1 MMSYLFLLIQTPI
14 IYQLLFFS
22 FNKAF
27 VNVNAAHS
35 RRRVSYRRENPVYD
49 RDINLFTEDGRL
61 AQVEYGLEASLRG
74 STIGAI
80 RVPSEFLLGE
90 DDSDLDSDSDEL
102 QQQQQGGGGVEGK
115 TIVCICI
122 ENTSFGKMH
131 RIDDHIWML
140 TAGLSGDARM
150 LANEV
155 RTGCQQHRLQ
165 YGEQPT
171 TKQAARM
178 TADFY
183 HKLTRL
189 GGCRPLGCT
198 AILIGVSDEDY
209 GGIAATRIFLAD
221 PGGGI
226 EECQFCIAGKARSNL
241 GNELKSLVAQFDSNK
256 DNDKDDTATIGS
268 LKSSSSISFI
278 DSNSRVLNNSVK
290 SIASKIAD
298 RFLTKLDEA
307 KGTIGS
313 TITTKIDVWTI
324 QPMKHRRGEML
335 ATCYSGVQKDNIQD
349 TFSTKNK

>member
-1 MMSYLFLLIQTPI
+1 MSYLCILIRVI
-14 IYQLLFFS
+14 AIYQLLFFS

-49 RDINLFTEDGRL
+49 RDITLFTEDGRL

-74 STIGAI
+74 STVGAI

-90 DDSDLDSDSDEL
+90 DDFDSDE
-102 QQQQQGGGGVEGK
+102 QQQQGGGVEGK
-115 TIVCICI
+115 SIVCICV
-122 ENTSFGKMH
+122 ENSSFGKMH

-150 LANEV
+150 LANRV
-155 RTGCQQHRLQ
+155 RTECQRHRLQ
-165 YGEQPT
+165 YGEKT
-171 TKQAARM
+171 TTEQAARM

-183 HKLTRL
+183 HQLTRT

-226 EECQFCIAGKARSNL
+226 EECQFCTAGNARSNL
-241 GNELKSLVAQFDSNK
+241 GNELKSLVAQFDSN
-256 DNDKDDTATIGS
+256 NDRDDKTTIGS
-268 LKSSSSISFI
+268 LKSSSSISSI
-278 DSNSRVLNNSVK
+278 DSKTRTLTNSVT
-290 SIASKIAD
+290 SIASKMAD

-307 KGTIGS
+307 KGTTGS

-324 QPMKHRRGEML
+324 QPMKYRRGEML

-349 TFSTKNK
+349 TFRQ